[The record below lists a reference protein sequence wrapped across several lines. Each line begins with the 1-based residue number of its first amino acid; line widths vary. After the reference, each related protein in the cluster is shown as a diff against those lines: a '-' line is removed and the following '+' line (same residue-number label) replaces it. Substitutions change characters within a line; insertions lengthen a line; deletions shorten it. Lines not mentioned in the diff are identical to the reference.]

1 MRTKGALGRKPRKDK
16 QINVR
21 IQDWELEQLKDYAE
35 YCQMTLSE
43 LMIAGAKLYYQ
54 RQQDIYDKVTEEVII
69 I

>member
-16 QINVR
+16 QVNVR
-21 IQDWELEQLKDYAE
+21 IEDWQLEQLKDYAE
-35 YCQMTLSE
+35 YCQMSLSE

-54 RQQDIYDKVTEEVII
+54 RQQDIDDKIMEEVII